1 MGIIVMLTNENETN
15 YLKSYKNNNNQTNI
29 LALGEKKVGNSS
41 ANNLSIDLAWPMNL
55 SKPDSLTLSNW
66 K

>member
-15 YLKSYKNNNNQTNI
+15 YLKSYKNNNNKHTG
-29 LALGEKKVGNSS
+29 LGGKKNVGTLSENS
-41 ANNLSIDLAWPMNL
+41 LSIDLARPMNL

>member
-15 YLKSYKNNNNQTNI
+15 YLKSYKNNNNNKHTG
-29 LALGEKKVGNSS
+29 LGGKKNVGTSSENS
-41 ANNLSIDLAWPMNL
+41 LSIDLARPMNL
-55 SKPDSLTLSNW
+55 SKPDSPTLSNW